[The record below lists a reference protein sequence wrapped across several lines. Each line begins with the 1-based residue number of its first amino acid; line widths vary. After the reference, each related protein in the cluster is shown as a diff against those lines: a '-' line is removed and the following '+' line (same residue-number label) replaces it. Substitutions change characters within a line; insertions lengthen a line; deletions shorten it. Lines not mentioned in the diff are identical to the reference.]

1 MSAHSICFGYK
12 LQILILIFVL
22 LNPDVSFFEN
32 TVDSYQLIK
41 KIAEVNIII
50 QWWMSISNS
59 ISIVNNYLI
68 MHCVF
73 LVSTC
78 IAKY

>member
-12 LQILILIFVL
+12 LQILIFIFVL